1 MGGSSSEHEISLLTG
16 NAVAKGL
23 EEAGYTVTPVIVSE
37 TDTFTLPEGTEAVFV
52 ALHGT
57 FGEDGGIQTVLEQM
71 KVPYTASRPESSKI
85 SFDKVLALEAFVA
98 AGVPIPDG
106 YIIPHEGEV
115 GPLELPL
122 PVVVKPSCQG
132 SSVGITIVNQISE
145 FEPAVNEARK
155 HDKVVIVEAFIPGR
169 EWTVSVLGTDAL
181 PIIEI
186 TPRMDGGWY
195 SWNAKYKSGGT
206 TGYTFPEDDETN
218 AAVAAEVRCIALQ
231 AFKAVDAWSV
241 GRVDFRVS
249 PEGRPY
255 VLELNSIPG
264 CTENSILPKA
274 AAKAGIPFPELC
286 ARIMEDA
293 KCG

>member
-23 EEAGYTVTPVIVSE
+23 EEAGYTVTPVMVSE

-57 FGEDGGIQTVLEQM
+57 FGEDGGVQTVLEQM
-71 KVPYTASRPESSKI
+71 KMPYTASRPESSRI

-98 AGVPIPDG
+98 AGVPVPAG
-106 YIIPHEGEV
+106 YIIPHEGEI
-115 GPLELPL
+115 GLLELPL

-145 FEPAVNEARK
+145 FEPAVKEARK

-169 EWTVSVLGTDAL
+169 EWTVSVLGIDAL

-206 TGYTFPEDDETN
+206 TGYTFPEDDVAN
-218 AAVAAEVRCIALQ
+218 AVVAAEVRRIALE
-231 AFKAVDAWSV
+231 AFKAVGAWSV
-241 GRVDFRVS
+241 GRIDFRVS
-249 PEGRPY
+249 PEGIPY

-274 AAKAGIPFPELC
+274 AAKAGIPFPILC

-293 KCG
+293 RCG

>member
-57 FGEDGGIQTVLEQM
+57 FGEDGGVQTVLEQM
-71 KVPYTASRPESSKI
+71 KMPYTASRPESSKI

-98 AGVPIPDG
+98 ADVPVPDG
-106 YIIPHEGEV
+106 YIIPHEGEI
-115 GPLELPL
+115 GHLQLPL

-145 FEPAVNEARK
+145 FEPAVKEARK
-155 HDKVVIVEAFIPGR
+155 YDKVVIVEAFIPGR
-169 EWTVSVLGTDAL
+169 EWTVSVLGVDAL

-206 TGYTFPEDDETN
+206 TGYTFPEDDEAN
-218 AAVAAEVRCIALQ
+218 AAVAAEVRRIALQ

-274 AAKAGIPFPELC
+274 AAKAGIPFPILC

-293 KCG
+293 RCG